1 MAPAV
6 RYLRRKKKVS
16 ILTLINMEIHK
27 NILSLQMFREGGP
40 ECPPCLWN
48 NFSTECS
55 VCLIIYI
62 LILYSLQKGDVQGT
76 TEWMSYTDRGL
87 SEGGETSSKRALWCV
102 FPKNDGS
109 LPSLCE
115 RQGKARDLL
124 QDGFVK
130 IFTSMDSY
138 TGSGSFEG
146 WMRKIFVNCALEYL
160 RKSDVLREATDLDNT
175 AELIQP
181 DSSAISDMSAAELMN
196 LVKELPV
203 GFRTVFNMF
212 AIEGYSH
219 KEISEML
226 NITESTSRSQ
236 YTRAKQ
242 LLQRRINALYW
253 DKMSKKERDI
263 WDDAIRSKLED
274 FEMDTLPGDWEL

>member
-1 MAPAV
+1 MNELQLIEGC
-6 RYLRRKKKVS
+6 RKGERRAQKELYDAYSRK
-16 ILTLINMEIHK
+16 M
-27 NILSLQMFREGGP
+27 MG
-40 ECPPCLWN
+40 
-48 NFSTECS
+48 
-55 VCLIIYI
+55 VCL
-62 LILYSLQKGDVQGT
+62 
-76 TEWMSYTDRGL
+76 
-87 SEGGETSSKRALWCV
+87 
-102 FPKNDGS
+102 
-109 LPSLCE
+109 
-115 RQGKARDLL
+115 RDLL

-242 LLQRRINALYW
+242 LLQRRINALY
-253 DKMSKKERDI
+253 
-263 WDDAIRSKLED
+263 
-274 FEMDTLPGDWEL
+274 

>member
-1 MAPAV
+1 MNELQLIEGC
-6 RYLRRKKKVS
+6 RKGERRAQKELYDAYSRK
-16 ILTLINMEIHK
+16 M
-27 NILSLQMFREGGP
+27 MG
-40 ECPPCLWN
+40 
-48 NFSTECS
+48 
-55 VCLIIYI
+55 VCLRY
-62 LILYSLQKGDVQGT
+62 VN
-76 TEWMSYTDRGL
+76 DR
-87 SEGGETSSKRALWCV
+87 EM
-102 FPKNDGS
+102 
-109 LPSLCE
+109 
-115 RQGKARDLL
+115 ARDLL

-146 WMRKIFVNCALEYL
+146 WMRKIFVNCALEY
-160 RKSDVLREATDLDNT
+160 
-175 AELIQP
+175 
-181 DSSAISDMSAAELMN
+181 

-242 LLQRRINALYW
+242 LLQRRINALY
-253 DKMSKKERDI
+253 
-263 WDDAIRSKLED
+263 
-274 FEMDTLPGDWEL
+274 